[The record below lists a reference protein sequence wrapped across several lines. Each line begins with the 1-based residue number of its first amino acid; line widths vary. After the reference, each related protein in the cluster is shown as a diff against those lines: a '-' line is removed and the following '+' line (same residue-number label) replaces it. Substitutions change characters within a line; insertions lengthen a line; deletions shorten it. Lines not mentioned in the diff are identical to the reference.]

1 MESNVSA
8 QSTPA
13 TPRTLLTVN
22 QFADKHPA
30 FSVGGLRWQI
40 FNSSNNGLDEY
51 GALVRLGKRVLIDE
65 EKYFQWIDGQ
75 QERRSA

>member
-1 MESNVSA
+1 MEPNVSV

-13 TPRTLLTVN
+13 QPRTLLTVN
-22 QFADKHPA
+22 LFADKYPA

-40 FNSSNNGLDEY
+40 FNSASNGLDVS
-51 GALVRLGKRVLIDE
+51 GSIVRLGKRVLIDE

-75 QERRSA
+75 QERRPA

>member
-1 MESNVSA
+1 METNVSA
-8 QSTPA
+8 QRTPA
-13 TPRTLLTVN
+13 PPRTLLTVN

-40 FNSSNNGLDEY
+40 FNSASNGLDASE
-51 GALVRLGKRVLIDE
+51 AIVRLGKRVLIDE
-65 EKYFQWIDGQ
+65 ERYFQWIDGQ